1 MSDRA
6 RQFAPFSALKGFHEL
21 IKEKERVI
29 IAKKELT
36 EDAAEELSEKILL
49 VKKGMMIKIVHFCRG
64 EYISTEG
71 VVTNIDLTFKN
82 LSVVKTKIN
91 FDDILE
97 ISFKN

>member
-29 IAKKELT
+29 IPKKELSE
-36 EDAAEELSEKILL
+36 EDLLELSKKIVL
-49 VKKGMMIKIVHFCRG
+49 VKKGMMIKVVYFCEG
-64 EYISTEG
+64 EYIVAEG
-71 VVTNIDLTFKN
+71 LVANIDFTFRKLT
-82 LSVVKTKIN
+82 VVKTKIS

-97 ISFKN
+97 ISF